1 MQHHIHLGYDLIKN
15 KRFSPRVI
23 NVMIM
28 HHERCDGTGYP
39 ARLKADRI
47 DPYAMLAAI
56 TDTLMKP
63 YDTSTCAAS
72 GSHTF
77 PGNSKLRRNRASR
90 NMELITRRKF

>member
-15 KRFSPRVI
+15 KKVPPRVI

-56 TDTLMKP
+56 TDTYEAMTHPRAQRLALTP
-63 YDTSTCAAS
+63 SRQFEAS
-72 GSHTF
+72 
-77 PGNSKLRRNRASR
+77 RNRASR
-90 NMELITRRKF
+90 NMGLITRRKF